1 MIRGRVRPRG
11 PFFLLAALALGLPAL
26 PAGYGFYAMSTMAK
40 DVDLWEG
47 EAAVEE
53 EVFLRVL
60 RESGEAL
67 ASAGVPHVFM
77 GGLASAALGRPR
89 WTHDIDVF
97 VKPEDNRRALDVL
110 EAKGFATQRTD
121 EAWLFKALKD
131 NVLVDVI
138 FRSSGSVVLDDEMV
152 SRARTTEVAGT
163 KVPVIPAEDLIVI
176 KALVFKERAPRHWY
190 DALALLQRTDLDWDY
205 LISRALAYESN
216 RVLSLLVYARS
227 EDRAIPAAAID
238 RLFDEWSKR

>member
-1 MIRGRVRPRG
+1 
-11 PFFLLAALALGLPAL
+11 
-26 PAGYGFYAMSTMAK
+26 MSNTAQA
-40 DVDLWEG
+40 VDLWEG

-60 RESGEAL
+60 RETAEAL
-67 ASAGVPHVFM
+67 STAGLPHVFM

-97 VKPEDNRRALDVL
+97 VRPEDNRRALDVL
-110 EAKGFATQRTD
+110 EAAGFTTQETD
-121 EAWLFKALKD
+121 PEWLYKALKD
-131 NVLVDVI
+131 DVLVDVI
-138 FRSSGSVVLDDEMV
+138 FRSSGSVVLDAEMV
-152 SRARTTEVAGT
+152 SRARRTTVEGAE
-163 KVPVIPAEDLIVI
+163 VPVIPAEDLIVI

-205 LISRALAYESN
+205 LIRRALAYDFR

-227 EDRAIPAAAID
+227 EDRAVPADAIQ
-238 RLFDEWSKR
+238 RLFDAEDET